1 MPSDARGRQSDAM
14 DRPATHQLAA
24 DVIAAQAGRIAAL
37 IEAVE
42 ALIETHPHRDA
53 FLAKLVEAVARSPV
67 RGGDDSVEPVLRGHR
82 EVTNYL
88 ADLSGRSQQ

>member
-1 MPSDARGRQSDAM
+1 M
-14 DRPATHQLAA
+14 DRPTTHHLTA

-42 ALIETHPHRDA
+42 ALIETHPDREA
-53 FLAKLVEAVARSPV
+53 FRAKLVEAVANSPM
-67 RGGDDSVEPVLRGHR
+67 RGTQEAAEPLLRGHR

-88 ADLSGRSQQ
+88 AGLSRPQ

>member
-1 MPSDARGRQSDAM
+1 M
-14 DRPATHQLAA
+14 DRPATHQAA

-42 ALIETHPHRDA
+42 ALIETHPDREA
-53 FLAKLVEAVARSPV
+53 FRAKLVEAVANSPV
-67 RGGDDSVEPVLRGHR
+67 RAADSLEPMLRGHR

-88 ADLSGRSQQ
+88 VDRSH

>member
-1 MPSDARGRQSDAM
+1 M
-14 DRPATHQLAA
+14 AA

-42 ALIETHPHRDA
+42 ALIETHPDRDA
-53 FLAKLVEAVARSPV
+53 FRAKLVEAVSHSPV
-67 RGGDDSVEPVLRGHR
+67 RELDGKVEPMLRGHR

-88 ADLSGRSQQ
+88 IGQSTARTM

>member
-1 MPSDARGRQSDAM
+1 MNHT
-14 DRPATHQLAA
+14 PAQQMAA

-42 ALIETHPHRDA
+42 ALIETHPDRDA
-53 FLAKLVEAVARSPV
+53 FRAKLVEAVSRSPV
-67 RGGDDSVEPVLRGHR
+67 RELDVKAEPTLRGHR

-88 ADLSGRSQQ
+88 IGQSTARTM

>member
-1 MPSDARGRQSDAM
+1 M
-14 DRPATHQLAA
+14 DRCATDQLAA

-42 ALIETHPHRDA
+42 ALIETHPDRDA
-53 FLAKLVEAVARSPV
+53 FRARLVEAVANSPV
-67 RGGDDSVEPVLRGHR
+67 RAVDGRVEPVLRGHR

-88 ADLSGRSQQ
+88 ADLSGRGHP

>member
-1 MPSDARGRQSDAM
+1 M
-14 DRPATHQLAA
+14 DRPDTHQLAA

-42 ALIETHPHRDA
+42 ALIETHPDREA
-53 FLAKLVEAVARSPV
+53 FRARLVEAVSHSPV
-67 RGGDDSVEPVLRGHR
+67 RAAERMEPMLRGHR

-88 ADLSGRSQQ
+88 VDRSH

>member
-1 MPSDARGRQSDAM
+1 M
-14 DRPATHQLAA
+14 DRSTTHHLAA

-42 ALIETHPHRDA
+42 ALIETHPDREA
-53 FLAKLVEAVARSPV
+53 FRAKLVEAVANSPM
-67 RGGDDSVEPVLRGHR
+67 RGTQEAAEPLLRGHR

-88 ADLSGRSQQ
+88 AGLSGPQ

>member
-1 MPSDARGRQSDAM
+1 M
-14 DRPATHQLAA
+14 DRPDTHHLAA

-42 ALIETHPHRDA
+42 ALIETHPDRVA
-53 FLAKLVEAVARSPV
+53 FRARLMEAVANSPV
-67 RGGDDSVEPVLRGHR
+67 RGGENGEQMLRGHR

-88 ADLSGRSQQ
+88 VDRSH

>member
-1 MPSDARGRQSDAM
+1 M

-42 ALIETHPHRDA
+42 ALIETHPDRDA
-53 FLAKLVEAVARSPV
+53 FRAKLVEAVARSPV
-67 RGGDDSVEPVLRGHR
+67 RGGEEGAEPLLRGHR

-88 ADLSGRSQQ
+88 AELSGRSPQ